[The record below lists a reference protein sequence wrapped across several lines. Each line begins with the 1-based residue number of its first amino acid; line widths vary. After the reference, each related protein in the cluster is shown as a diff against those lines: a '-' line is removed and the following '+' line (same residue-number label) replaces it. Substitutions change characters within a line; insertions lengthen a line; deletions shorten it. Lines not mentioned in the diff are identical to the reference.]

1 MIRITAR
8 VLAILGAILALVLV
22 ACQTEAETTAPAEIP
37 RAAILVIGTI
47 GVDAEEKAGKE
58 EEFRQLVDYVGREL
72 GAYGI
77 RKGELVIAES
87 PVKMATLMRQGK
99 VDIFI
104 DSVFPAFV
112 VNKLAGSEPFLS
124 RWKSGVEKYHAVI
137 FTKSDSG
144 ITSLDDLKG
153 KMITFAHPASTSRYF
168 LPKSHLLERGY
179 TLTEKSNPTDQVAPD
194 EIGYYFSDYRKVNTL
209 EDVLSGVAAAASM
222 KESDLDESLEELG
235 EARGTVRI
243 ISNTIDVFRHLVVV
257 RRDLDPELKVAL
269 QEVLVAMDKTP
280 EGQVVLKEFNKTKK
294 FALFEPDGDEVFQAM
309 RQHVE
314 LVEKEIVQQ

>member
-1 MIRITAR
+1 MIRTTAR

-22 ACQTEAETTAPAEIP
+22 ACQTEGETRAPAEIP
-37 RAAILVIGTI
+37 REARLVIGTI
-47 GVDAEEKAGKE
+47 GVDADEKAEKE
-58 EEFRQLVDYVGREL
+58 EEFREFVDYVGSKL
-72 GAYGI
+72 GAYGV
-77 RKGELVIAES
+77 RKGEFAIAES

-124 RWKSGVEKYHAVI
+124 RWKGGVEKYHAVI
-137 FTKSDSG
+137 FTKSGNG

-153 KMITFAHPASTSRYF
+153 KMIAFAHPASTSRYF
-168 LPKSHLLERGY
+168 LPKSHLLERSY
-179 TLTEKSNPTDQVAPD
+179 TLTEKSNPTGQVGPD

-209 EDVLSGVAAAASM
+209 EDVLSGVAAAGGT
-222 KESDLDESLEELG
+222 KETDLDESLEELG
-235 EARGTVRI
+235 ETRGTVRV

-257 RRDLDPELKVAL
+257 RRNLDPELKVAL
-269 QEVLVAMDKTP
+269 QEVLVGMDKTP
-280 EGQVVLKEFNKTKK
+280 EGQAVLKRFKETKK
-294 FALFEPDGDEVFQAM
+294 FALFEPDVDQAFQAI

-314 LVEKEIVQQ
+314 LVEKEIVQR

>member
-1 MIRITAR
+1 MIRTTAR
-8 VLAILGAILALVLV
+8 VLAILGATLALVLV
-22 ACQTEAETTAPAEIP
+22 ACQTEAETRAPEEIP
-37 RAAILVIGTI
+37 REAILVIGTI
-47 GVDAEEKAGKE
+47 GVDAAEKTGKE
-58 EEFRQLVDYVGREL
+58 EDFREFVDYVGSKL

-77 RKGELVIAES
+77 RKGEFAIAES

-112 VNKLAGSEPFLS
+112 VNKLAGSEAFLS
-124 RWKSGVEKYHAVI
+124 RWKNGVEKYHAVI
-137 FTKSDSG
+137 FTKSDNG
-144 ITSLDDLKG
+144 IISLDDLKG

-209 EDVLSGVAAAASM
+209 EDVLSGVAAAGGT
-222 KESDLDESLEELG
+222 KESDLDKSLEDLG
-235 EARGTVRI
+235 ETRGTVRV
-243 ISNTIDVFRHLVVV
+243 ISNTIDVFRHVVVV
-257 RRDLDPELKVAL
+257 RRNLDPELKVAL
-269 QEVLVAMDKTP
+269 QEVLVGMEKTP
-280 EGQVVLKEFNKTKK
+280 EGQVVLKGFEKTKK
-294 FALFEPDGDEVFQAM
+294 FALFEPKGDEAFQAI